1 MKLVRFGPA
10 GNERPGIVDH
20 TGAIRD
26 LTGFIHDIGGEEL
39 SPARLKAIE
48 AIGLELLPV
57 VPKGV
62 RLGCPV
68 AGVGK
73 IIGVGLNYRDHAKEC
88 GAPIPQTPI
97 LFLKPT
103 TSLGGPND
111 SIPLPPGSTKTDWEV
126 ELAVV
131 IGLKARNVPVSR
143 ALSHVAGYC
152 VAHDVSERHDQ
163 LELGT
168 QWTKGKSHDGFCPV
182 GPWLVTP
189 NEAGDPQAL
198 DLWCEVNGRMVQQSN
213 TSDMIFSVAECIAD
227 ASRYM
232 TLMPGDIIIT
242 GTPAGVGLGQK
253 PPRFLSS
260 GDKVRLGIEG
270 LGEQRQTFVQ
280 AEASVPL
287 KEAA

>member
-1 MKLVRFGPA
+1 MKLVRFGSA
-10 GNERPGIVDH
+10 GAERPGIVDH

-26 LTGFIHDIGGEEL
+26 LSGFVEDIHGAEL

-48 AIGLELLPV
+48 AIGLERLPL
-57 VPKGV
+57 VPDGV

-68 AGVGK
+68 GRVGK
-73 IIGVGLNYRDHAKEC
+73 IVGVGLNYRDHAREC
-88 GAPIPQTPI
+88 GAAIPQTPI

-103 TSLGGPND
+103 TSLAGPND
-111 SIPLPPGSTKTDWEV
+111 SVALPPGSTKTDWEV

-131 IGLKARNVPVSR
+131 IGLTAKNVSVSQ

-152 VAHDVSERHDQ
+152 IAHDISERFHQ
-163 LELGT
+163 LEMGT

-182 GPWLVTP
+182 GPWLVTA
-189 NEAGDPQAL
+189 NEVGDPQAL
-198 DLWCEVNGRMVQQSN
+198 DLWCEVNGKRVQASN
-213 TSDMIFSVAECIAD
+213 TSDMIFSVAECISD

-253 PPRFLSS
+253 PQWYLSG
-260 GDKVRLGIEG
+260 GDRVRLGIER
-270 LGEQRQTFVQ
+270 LGEQGQTFVTSD
-280 AEASVPL
+280 AHLPL
-287 KEAA
+287 KESA